1 MRGPSPTTLFS
12 KASGGEVTGHPAY
25 FGSSPL
31 PLLTVPCGHREQ
43 RQRRLGLYRR
53 PGAAS
58 QAQEP
63 RRQHFRDAETRLRS
77 TIHAKTPQL
86 APAETSH
93 RVFHAHRKLH
103 LRAKR
108 CTQCAEQNHRFLG
121 FPAPVAVLGF
131 SASPPVL
138 GFSGSPCGSRVFRF
152 PIIHLQ
158 SRAAP

>member
-1 MRGPSPTTLFS
+1 M
-12 KASGGEVTGHPAY
+12 TGRPAN
-25 FGSSPL
+25 FGSSPP
-31 PLLTVPCGHREQ
+31 PLFTVPCGHREQ

-86 APAETSH
+86 APAETSQ

-131 SASPPVL
+131 SASPSSIFSPGPRRSRPL
-138 GFSGSPCGSRVFRF
+138 YGLLTARKHKNGFKT
-152 PIIHLQ
+152 IDMT
-158 SRAAP
+158 